1 MNFDFALLRLST
13 PAIVSASVGYAC
25 LPPDTTQ
32 TFAGTIMKISG
43 WGTTS
48 LSGSQSPNL
57 LYAYVNGLS
66 NTDCSI
72 AYPGAITANMI
83 CAYGENFTKDTCQG
97 DSGGK
102 LIPIAQQ
109 Q

>member
-1 MNFDFALLRLST
+1 MDFDFSLLRLST
-13 PAIVSASVGYAC
+13 PASVSASVGFAC

-48 LSGSQSPNL
+48 SGGSQSPNL

-66 NTDCSI
+66 NTACGS
-72 AYPGAITANMI
+72 AYPGAITARMI
-83 CAYGENFTKDTCQG
+83 CATGANFTKDTCQG

-102 LIPIAQQ
+102 
-109 Q
+109 